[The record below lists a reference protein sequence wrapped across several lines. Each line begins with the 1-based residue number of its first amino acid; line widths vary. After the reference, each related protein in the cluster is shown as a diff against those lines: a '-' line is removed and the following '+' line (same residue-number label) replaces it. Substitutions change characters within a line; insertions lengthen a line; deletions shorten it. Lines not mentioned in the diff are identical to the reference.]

1 MKINTV
7 DFEFVGK
14 EQGRNVRGG
23 VDKGK
28 CSMIISFKNNPSYIQ
43 FQIPF

>member
-1 MKINTV
+1 MKINTT

-14 EQGRNVRGG
+14 EQATNEPGG

-28 CSMIISFKNNPSYIQ
+28 CSMIISFKNNPSYI
-43 FQIPF
+43 